1 MGWSLT
7 LGSIS
12 GIRVR
17 IHFTFLLLLAWVG
30 LSQWHQDGGNAAMMA
45 LAYILLLFACV
56 VAHEFG
62 HILTARRFGAETLDV
77 VLLPIGGVSRMK
89 QVPEKPSQELLV
101 AVAGPAVNVVI
112 FCVLI
117 AAIGPNV
124 LAAQISAAAQG
135 AGPELPLA
143 TQLAIANLVL
153 AAFNLLPA
161 FPMDGGRALRALL
174 AMRLGRL
181 LATDIA
187 AKIGHFLA
195 LLLGAYGL
203 FNGNPLLMLVATFI
217 YFGASSEANGT
228 RLHAFADRARVRDA
242 MITRLGQLGP
252 TAVLGD
258 AVDLLVHST
267 QHDIPVLDA
276 MGKPVGLLTR
286 DAIARA
292 LHSHGSNHPVID
304 VMQPGLPTVEDNA
317 SLDVALRL
325 IETSGVSAVAVVD
338 ARGALV
344 GLVTIESLGQMLM
357 LSRQNSQ

>member
-30 LSQWHQDGGNAAMMA
+30 LSQWHQDGGNAAVMA

-77 VLLPIGGVSRMK
+77 VLLPIGGVARMK
-89 QVPEKPSQELLV
+89 QIPEKPAQELLV
-101 AVAGPAVNVVI
+101 ALAGPAVNVVI
-112 FCVLI
+112 FCLLI
-117 AAIGPNV
+117 AVIGPNV
-124 LAAQISAAAQG
+124 MAAQISAASQG
-135 AGPELPLA
+135 GGPDLPLA

-153 AAFNLLPA
+153 AVFNLLPA

-174 AMRLGRL
+174 AMRLGRVM
-181 LATDIA
+181 ATDIA
-187 AKIGHFLA
+187 ARIGHFLA
-195 LLLGAYGL
+195 LLLGVYGL
-203 FNGNPLLMLVATFI
+203 FNGMPLLILVATFI

-228 RLHAFADRARVRDA
+228 RLHAFADRMRARDA

-252 TAVLGD
+252 TAVLAD

-292 LHSHGSNHPVID
+292 LHAHGGDYPVIE
-304 VMQPGLPTVEDNA
+304 VMQPGLPTVGADA
-317 SLDVALRL
+317 SLDAALRL
-325 IETSGVSAVAVVD
+325 IETSGVPAVAVVD
-338 ARGALV
+338 GHGALA
-344 GLVTIESLGQMLM
+344 GLITIESLGHLLM
-357 LSRQNSQ
+357 LSRQNAQ